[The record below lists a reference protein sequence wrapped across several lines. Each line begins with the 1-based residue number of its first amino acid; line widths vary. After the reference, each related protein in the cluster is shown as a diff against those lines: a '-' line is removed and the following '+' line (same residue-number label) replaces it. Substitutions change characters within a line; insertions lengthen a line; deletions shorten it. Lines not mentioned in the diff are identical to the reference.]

1 MRLPKRSGLLLK
13 MSSTYQRN
21 INNLS
26 TSGANAPQN
35 HAKAMKDESA
45 TASQHLNS
53 RHNTGAGANS
63 KSEDTADNLPTGPS
77 NTAIAKCVQHELR
90 RYFDLLDGEE
100 PSNVYHLV
108 MRQAEHALIESV
120 MQECGGNQ
128 SKATKWLGISRGNLR
143 NKLADMGYD

>member
-1 MRLPKRSGLLLK
+1 MRLGLLRN
-13 MSSTYQRN
+13 MATTYHRDK
-21 INNLS
+21 NNLS
-26 TSGANAPQN
+26 TSGANATKN
-35 HAKAMKDESA
+35 SAKAMKDESA
-45 TASQHLNS
+45 TASQRLTS
-53 RHNTGAGANS
+53 RRNTGAGAGS
-63 KSEDTADNLPTGPS
+63 KSGDCPDKLPTRPS

>member
-1 MRLPKRSGLLLK
+1 MRLQKRSGLLRK
-13 MSSTYQRN
+13 MPPIYQRN
-21 INNLS
+21 KNNLS
-26 TSGANAPQN
+26 TSDANNTQN
-35 HAKAMKDESA
+35 NAKPMKDESA
-45 TASQHLNS
+45 TAPQHLNL
-53 RHNTGAGANS
+53 RHNSGAGVDS
-63 KSEDTADNLPTGPS
+63 KSENRAGNLPTGPS

-90 RYFDLLDGEE
+90 RYFELLDGEE

>member
-1 MRLPKRSGLLLK
+1 MTTTYRSSK
-13 MSSTYQRN
+13 TKVTSS
-21 INNLS
+21 S
-26 TSGANAPQN
+26 DSP
-35 HAKAMKDESA
+35 
-45 TASQHLNS
+45 
-53 RHNTGAGANS
+53 
-63 KSEDTADNLPTGPS
+63 DTVTNKTS
-77 NTAIAKCVQHELR
+77 NTAISNCVQHELR

>member
-1 MRLPKRSGLLLK
+1 
-13 MSSTYQRN
+13 
-21 INNLS
+21 
-26 TSGANAPQN
+26 
-35 HAKAMKDESA
+35 MKGESA
-45 TASQHLNS
+45 TASKRTISRRNS
-53 RHNTGAGANS
+53 GTGVHGKAGIAP
-63 KSEDTADNLPTGPS
+63 APLPTRPS

-143 NKLADMGYD
+143 NKLADMGYDR